1 MAASDDATLTI
12 GEAARLCGIA
22 PATLRRAVAR
32 GDIGAWHTPGN
43 HLRFSRNAC
52 LAFARSLGIDLVLRP
67 PQPAVGRSDGAGVD
81 TPAAPETVLS

>member
-1 MAASDDATLTI
+1 MAASSDATLTI

-52 LAFARSLGIDLVLRP
+52 LAFASSLGILVLPHPR
-67 PQPAVGRSDGAGVD
+67 PAVAGSDAGVEM
-81 TPAAPETVLS
+81 PAVQETVVS